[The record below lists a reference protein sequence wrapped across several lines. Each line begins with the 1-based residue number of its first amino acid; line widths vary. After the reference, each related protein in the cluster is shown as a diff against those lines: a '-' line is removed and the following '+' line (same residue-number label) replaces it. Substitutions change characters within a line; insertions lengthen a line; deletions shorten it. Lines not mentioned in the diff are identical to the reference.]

1 MKGDF
6 SRRIFD
12 ATKHYAGVLH
22 QQGRV
27 WLDSDWNEE
36 VFERLHLLWR
46 ETTDVVG
53 ICGVPEPGAAFLI
66 SPNVHATT
74 SGDFSIGGGS
84 GNLGRA
90 YVDGILCQLE
100 AATTYLT
107 QPDLPV
113 PPPITMP
120 SDGSDLNAVV
130 YLEVWQRLIT
140 ALEDDILREV
150 ALGGPD
156 TTARIKTVAQVR
168 VAVVPQ
174 TSPATLLTCTN
185 ASQFLALPSGGT
197 LTTLQPQFTQPA
209 ELCRLPDPSNFT
221 GVENRLYRVEIHE
234 GGDPVGS
241 TDASVLVVPLAQ
253 DATAGATRLFLQH
266 ALTAPQIDAVTRWGM
281 ITVADRTGRSERAA
295 IAGVGDDGQSITLTH
310 GLTNAFTVASA
321 ASIHGVARFKWSRDN
336 ASFAVRVTAVSL
348 DRRTLTLSSLGRD
361 QATMLR
367 QGDLVE
373 ICDDASELGPGGGH
387 LTNLQSDPDPDQL
400 TVVIAD
406 PLPLNF
412 QASGTRADGPL
423 TSPPPSPPPDRHL
436 VLRRWDGQGTAQVAF
451 SEIGTPD
458 MDLGD
463 GVRIQFGGAN
473 LLPGDYWQF
482 TARSTDGSVEALS
495 NAPPAGIIRHR
506 CPLAVVSWS
515 LHPPGSPPGSPPPSP
530 PGYSLFRIE
539 DCRRIFPPLVDLPR
553 TEAGLHIQ
561 QVFTVNQASGQTV
574 PLVNDSQIMVSTVI
588 SGINVACDANV
599 DRASILRPTCFL
611 TVEGAFSQS
620 LGSPATPQLVG
631 YNPVIVAGNVSAA
644 GNIIRWLPS
653 SAAAQFL
660 TNLALAS
667 PAADRGILARFT
679 LKGNFIWAQNNPGLF
694 LDGEAFGFEQNGM
707 TTLNLPSGDRRRGGD
722 FEMWFWLIAQPVT
735 LDSVVP
741 SDASIFEN
749 GATRGTINLTGP
761 ATVGLVVQLT
771 STPANVV
778 TIPATVPFDIGARS
792 ASFTIAAAPQV
803 QADTQVTITATLGNV
818 TKTTLLTVRHA
829 PARIADNG
837 LQVSPDVLTEGD
849 TASGVVTLTAPAP
862 AGASIALSSSNP
874 NVASVPPSVSIGG
887 AQSVPFEVT
896 ANSAGVATI
905 TAIFG
910 NSATHQVR
918 VVRKTGKENGEKGRV
933 GGRVE
938 KVQIEK
944 LQAIEVVGPARTPLL
959 MSGLTTE
966 TGLET
971 LSQPNGRAFIRSDE
985 RPPIVPPG

>member
-12 ATKHYAGVLH
+12 AAKHYAGVLH

-36 VFERLHLLWR
+36 VFERLHLLR
-46 ETTDVVG
+46 QETADVVG

-66 SPNVHATT
+66 SPNLHATT
-74 SGDFSIGGGS
+74 PGDFAIGGGP

-100 AATTYLT
+100 TSTTYLT

-113 PPPITMP
+113 PPAIAMP

-140 ALEDDILREV
+140 ALEDEILREV

-174 TSPATLLTCTN
+174 TSPATLLTCAN
-185 ASQFLALPSGGT
+185 ARQFLPLPSRGT

-209 ELCRLPDPSNFT
+209 ELCRLPDPNNFT
-221 GVENRLYRVEIHE
+221 GRENRLYRVEIHE

-241 TDASVLVVPLAQ
+241 PDASVLVVPLAQ
-253 DATAGATRLFLQH
+253 DATAGATRLTLQQ
-266 ALTAPQIDAVTRWGM
+266 ALTAPQIDAVTRWGV
-281 ITVADRTGRSERAA
+281 ITVADNTGRSEKTV
-295 IAGVGDDGQSITLTH
+295 IAGVADNGQSVTLSH
-310 GLTNAFTVASA
+310 GLTNAFTA
-321 ASIHGVARFKWSRDN
+321 ANAAFIHGIARFKWSRDN
-336 ASFAVRVTAVSL
+336 AGFAVRVTAVSL

-373 ICDDASELGPGGGH
+373 ICDDASELGPARGH

-400 TVVIAD
+400 TVVLAD

-412 QASGTRADGPL
+412 QAPGTQADGPL
-423 TSPPPSPPPDRHL
+423 ASPPPGPPTDRHP
-436 VLRRWDGQGTAQVAF
+436 VLRRWDGQGTARVAF
-451 SEIGTPD
+451 SETGTPD

-463 GVRIQFGGAN
+463 GVRIHFGGAN

-495 NAPPAGIIRHR
+495 NALPAGIIRHR
-506 CPLAVVSWS
+506 CPLAIVSWS

-530 PGYSLFRIE
+530 PGYSLIRIE
-539 DCRRIFPPLVDLPR
+539 DCRRVFPPLVDLPR

-561 QVFTVNQASGQTV
+561 QVFTVNQASGQIV
-574 PLVNDSQIMVSTVI
+574 PLVNDSQVMVSTVI

-599 DRASILRPTCFL
+599 DPASVLRPTCFL
-611 TVEGAFSQS
+611 TVESGFSQA

-644 GNIIRWLPS
+644 RNSNIIRWLPS
-653 SAAAQFL
+653 SAAAQWL
-660 TNLALAS
+660 TNLALQS
-667 PAADRGILARFT
+667 PATDRGILARFT

-694 LDGEAFGFEQNGM
+694 LDGEAFGFEQNAM
-707 TTLNLPSGDRRRGGD
+707 TTLSLPSGDRRRGGD
-722 FEMWFWLIAQPVT
+722 FEMWFWLTAQPVT
-735 LDSVVP
+735 LDSVVI
-741 SDASIFEN
+741 SQTSIFEN
-749 GATRGTINLTGP
+749 GATTGTINLTGP

-771 STPANVV
+771 SAPPNVV
-778 TIPATVPFDIGARS
+778 TVPATVPFDIGARS
-792 ASFTIAAAPQV
+792 ASFQITAAPQV
-803 QADTQVTITATLGNV
+803 PADTPVTITATLGNV
-818 TKTTLLTVRHA
+818 TKTASLTVRHA
-829 PARIADNG
+829 PVTIRD
-837 LQVSPDVLTEGD
+837 LQISPDVLNVGD
-849 TASGVVTLTAPAP
+849 TASGVVSLTAAAP

-874 NVASVPPSVSIGG
+874 NVASVPPSVAVGG
-887 AQSVPFEVT
+887 AQT
-896 ANSAGVATI
+896 ASFNVDANGVGQATI
-905 TAIFG
+905 TATFG
-910 NSATHQVR
+910 NSATHVVR
-918 VVRKTGKENGEKGRV
+918 VVRKIKENGKDTPEKGRV
-933 GGRVE
+933 LAVE
-938 KVQIEK
+938 KIQVEI
-944 LQAIEVVGPARTPLL
+944 LPSTRTPLL
-959 MSGLTTE
+959 MAGLTAQTS
-966 TGLET
+966 LET
-971 LSQPNGRAFIRSDE
+971 RGQANGRAFIRSDE
-985 RPPIVPPG
+985 RPLITPPG